1 MNNLFSQHIEPTEEQ
16 LAIIKA
22 LPIESLIKVNAFAGT
37 GKTSMLQM
45 LTNFYPEKKFLYLA
59 YNKSMQV
66 EAQTKFCNN
75 VEVKTV
81 HAFAYSYIAKYT
93 LLNLREI
100 KNYNAKD
107 FSTLFNVDYKKGQD
121 INTAFSDYCN
131 YPGSINTKDINWQYI
146 DKTCK
151 LIDDN
156 KFSPSFD
163 YILKKFLELIEGG
176 ITIQNYDT
184 VLLDEAQDSTDII
197 IDIFLKLKAN
207 HKVLVGD
214 RHQQIYSFKNS
225 KNAMTK
231 IIGKEY
237 ALTKTFRFPKN
248 IANYSNLLLERFKG
262 EALSIKSDILPKS
275 FEEISE
281 NEHSS
286 IGYISRGNSLLIE
299 KMLELN
305 NNNQSFK
312 TIRSP
317 KEIFKTI
324 KDIGYFLKKNIKEI
338 SPQNDFL
345 RQLSDKQ
352 ELIKYIELTNDFQ
365 LDSILRIFKIKFD
378 SNLEKVIELESI
390 ANNYFKQKTFIKNI
404 LTTAHSAK
412 GLEFDCTV
420 ILSDYFS
427 FEKIIKKSGYD
438 SYEEYV
444 KSIDNNNHRILDE
457 FNLFYVALTRT
468 KSSTIIEDYN
478 LNYLEK
484 KNWKKILNENI
495 EKLGEQKSTLKTTS
509 HIVQK
514 TKISEENNYSKQKN
528 IDEYMIVLDFETN
541 SNNSKDVLEVGAL
554 KICKDGNN
562 FVVLDTFHRYYHSK
576 YEANPFA
583 LEVHKLSPA
592 KIKKLR
598 KDVDYAK
605 YFADDKDFVIFCQGS
620 STLIAHNITF
630 ELRHISDLVSF
641 ENLFCT
647 MKENKQIVKALNVK
661 GHFKNPRLDEVC
673 CFYNIKLHKD
683 SYHSAI
689 YDVTKTLEILNK
701 MNNSSNEY
709 DIIKHTLNERIKA
722 IEELKFIQRQ
732 KEQKKIKKE
741 EIKNENKQK
750 SIQQTEKHLFWKGL
764 SCPHCFSSEFKMKG
778 KRQNLDSFT
787 QRFQCNHCMKIF
799 TKRIDEEGRP
809 IEEIIPKSS
818 NPIIVNLKN
827 DNKTNKGKFET
838 EKIRLQPSSIADVE
852 INEKPKHVSH
862 TQKISEAFIESKNEN
877 FYPQRNKN
885 VDFKI
890 KEKSSRTIQ
899 QRFFNLIDF
908 FKSLF

>member
-1 MNNLFSQHIEPTEEQ
+1 MNNLFTQHIEPTEEQ

-22 LPIESLIKVNAFAGT
+22 LPVETLIKVNAFAGT

-45 LTNFYPEKKFLYLA
+45 LTNFYPDKKFLYLA
-59 YNKSMQV
+59 YNKSMQ
-66 EAQTKFCNN
+66 EDAQTKFNNN

-81 HAFAYSYIAKYT
+81 HAFAYNYIAKHT
-93 LLNLREI
+93 KLNLKEI

-131 YPGSINTKDINWQYI
+131 SPDSINAKDLNWQYI
-146 DKTCK
+146 EKTCK
-151 LIDDN
+151 LIDEN

-163 YILKKFLELIEGG
+163 YILKKFLELIENG
-176 ITIQNYDT
+176 INIQKYDT
-184 VLLDEAQDSTDII
+184 ILLDEAQDSTDII
-197 IDIFLKLKAN
+197 IDIFFKLKAN

-262 EALSIKSDILPKS
+262 ETLSIKSDILPKN

-286 IGYISRGNSLLIE
+286 IGYISRGNSLLID
-299 KMLELN
+299 KMLELHS
-305 NNNQSFK
+305 NNQSFK
-312 TIRSP
+312 TIRNP
-317 KEIFKTI
+317 REIFKTI
-324 KDIGYFLKKNIKEI
+324 KDIGYFLKKDSKEI
-338 SPQNDFL
+338 SSQNDFL
-345 RQLSDKQ
+345 RQLSNEQ
-352 ELIKYIELTNDFQ
+352 ELINYIELTKDFQ
-365 LDSILRIFKIKFD
+365 LESTLRIFKTKFD
-378 SNLEKVIELESI
+378 SNLEKVIELENI

-412 GLEFDCTV
+412 GLEFDCTI

-427 FEKIIKKSGYD
+427 FEKIIKQSGYD
-438 SYEEYV
+438 SYGEYV
-444 KSIDNNNHRILDE
+444 KSIDKNNHRILDE

-478 LNYLEK
+478 LIYLEK
-484 KNWKKILNENI
+484 KNWKKILNDNI
-495 EKLGEQKSTLKTTS
+495 EKLGEKKIAFESTS

-514 TKISEENNYSKQKN
+514 TKITEEKSFSKQKN
-528 IDEYMIVLDFETN
+528 SDENMIVLDFETN
-541 SNNSKDVLEVGAL
+541 SQNPKDVLEVGAL

-562 FVVLDTFHRYYHSK
+562 YVVVDTFHRYYQSK
-576 YEANPFA
+576 YEVNPFA
-583 LEVHKLSPA
+583 LEVHNLSPE

-598 KDVDYAK
+598 KDVNYAK
-605 YFADDKDFVIFCQGS
+605 YFADDHDFVSFCEGC

-630 ELRHISDLVSF
+630 ELKYISDLVSF
-641 ENLFCT
+641 ENVFCT
-647 MKENKQIVKALNVK
+647 MKENKQIVKALNVR
-661 GHFKNPRLDEVC
+661 GHLKNPRLDEVC
-673 CFYNIKLHKD
+673 CFYNIKLNKD

-722 IEELKFIQRQ
+722 LEELKFIRQQ
-732 KEQKKIKKE
+732 KEQKKIQKKE
-741 EIKNENKQK
+741 INNENKQK
-750 SIQQTEKHLFWKGL
+750 YLYQTEERLFWKDL
-764 SCPHCFSSEFKMKG
+764 SCPHCFSLEFTMKG
-778 KRQNLDSFT
+778 KRQNLNSYT
-787 QRFQCNHCMKIF
+787 QRFQCNNCTKIF

-809 IEEIIPKSS
+809 IEKIIPTTSK
-818 NPIIVNLKN
+818 PLVVVIKN
-827 DNKTNKGKFET
+827 DNTTKPERLEIGK
-838 EKIRLQPSSIADVE
+838 RSSQQSSIRNSK
-852 INEKPKHVSH
+852 INEKSSQ
-862 TQKISEAFIESKNEN
+862 TFQKRFSSFID
-877 FYPQRNKN
+877 Y
-885 VDFKI
+885 I
-890 KEKSSRTIQ
+890 
-899 QRFFNLIDF
+899 
-908 FKSLF
+908 KSLF